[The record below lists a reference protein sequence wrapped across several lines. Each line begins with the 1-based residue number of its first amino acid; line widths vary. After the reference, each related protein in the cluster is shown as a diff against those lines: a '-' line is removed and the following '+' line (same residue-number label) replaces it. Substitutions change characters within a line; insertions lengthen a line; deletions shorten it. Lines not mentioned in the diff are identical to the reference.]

1 MVYIDWQLSFVANF
15 FMLFAILQMHR
26 YFLNSFNIGHLI
38 SDVTVS
44 LIFGYIGLFVDDI
57 FILLFVCFILLC
69 NWLWNK
75 GKKLDMQKSIS
86 LVMAANF
93 ETVLFSLA
101 TYTARIIFF
110 VALNEWKLQ
119 ILEEFQQNFILVSIL
134 INAIYII
141 LFLLLAN
148 FYRAA
153 TVKLWIQVEQY
164 HLGKRVF
171 TMSFSVFVAFMVILL
186 ISDLQSVTATLQAII
201 LVVFTVIITLT
212 YRQLIFFVK
221 TIAIQRQA
229 QAKVIYNK
237 QLNDYLTSVRQ
248 QYTDLRKFK
257 HDFQN
262 IMLSMKTFVD
272 QSDSKELKQYYQDI
286 VQSQAKLLPTDSG
299 NIAQAQVIDSD
310 MIRGILI
317 QKFFLARNQGI
328 NFQLELT
335 KDNYHFTNDILIIV
349 RILGILLDNA
359 FEYVQ
364 TIDEKNV
371 TCAITQDDNIT
382 EITVDNPVKGSLNFK
397 DFFQTGYTTK
407 ENHTGFGLSN
417 TRRLISETDN
427 LYLETKIIHG
437 HLLMTLIIV
446 GGD

>member
-1 MVYIDWQLSFVANF
+1 MVYIDWQLSLVANF
-15 FMLFAILQMHR
+15 FVLFAILQMHR

-38 SDVTVS
+38 SDIAIS

-57 FILLFVCFILLC
+57 FILLFVGFILLA
-69 NWLWNK
+69 NWLLNK
-75 GKKLDMQKSIS
+75 RHLNMEQSIS
-86 LVMAANF
+86 LIMAANV
-93 ETVLFSLA
+93 ETILFSLG

-110 VALNEWKLQ
+110 IALNEWKLQ
-119 ILEEFQQNFILVSIL
+119 ILEEFQQNFILVSLL
-134 INAIYII
+134 INTLYLV
-141 LFLLLAN
+141 LFLLFAN

-153 TVKLWIQVEQY
+153 TVKLWIQIEQY

-171 TMSFSVFVAFMVILL
+171 TMSFGVFIAFMVILL
-186 ISDLQSVTATLQAII
+186 ISDMQSVTATLQASILLIFTII
-201 LVVFTVIITLT
+201 LIFT
-212 YRQLIFFVK
+212 YRQLIFFVR

-237 QLNDYLTSVRQ
+237 QLNDYLTSVQQ

-262 IMLSMKTFVD
+262 IMLSMKSFVD
-272 QSDSKELKQYYQDI
+272 TSDSTELKQYYQDI
-286 VQSQAKLLPTDSG
+286 VQEQTEMSTVGNG
-299 NIAQAQVIDSD
+299 NIAQIQAVDSD
-310 MIRGILI
+310 AIRGLII
-317 QKFFLARNQGI
+317 QKFFIAKSQQI
-328 NFQLELT
+328 DFQIELT
-335 KDNYHFTNDILIIV
+335 QEKYHFDENILIIV

-364 TIDEKNV
+364 TIDEKRV

-382 EITVDNPVKGSLNFK
+382 EITVDNPINESLNFK
-397 DFFQTGYTTK
+397 DLFKTGYTTK
-407 ENHTGFGLSN
+407 DKHTGFGLAN
-417 TRRLISETDN
+417 ARRLITETDN

-446 GGD
+446 GGE

>member
-1 MVYIDWQLSFVANF
+1 
-15 FMLFAILQMHR
+15 MLFAILQMHR

>member
-1 MVYIDWQLSFVANF
+1 MVYIDWELSFVADF
-15 FMLFAILQMHR
+15 FILFAILQIHR

-38 SDVTVS
+38 SDATIS

-69 NWLWNK
+69 NWAWNK
-75 GKKLDMQKSIS
+75 FKTLDMQKSIS
-86 LVMAANF
+86 LVMAANI

-110 VALNEWKLQ
+110 IALNEWKLQ
-119 ILEEFQQNFILVSIL
+119 ILEEFQQNFILVSLL

-141 LFLLLAN
+141 IFLLLAN
-148 FYRAA
+148 VYRAP

-164 HLGKRVF
+164 HLGRRVF

-186 ISDLQSVTATLQAII
+186 VSDLQSVTATLQSII

-237 QLNDYLTSVRQ
+237 QLNDYLISVRQ
-248 QYTDLRKFK
+248 QYTDIRKFK

-272 QSDSKELKQYYQDI
+272 QSDSAELKQYYQDI

-299 NIAQAQVIDSD
+299 NIAQVQAIDSD
-310 MIRGILI
+310 AIRGILI
-317 QKFFLARNQGI
+317 QKFFLARNQKI
-328 NFQLELT
+328 NFQIELNQ
-335 KDNYHFTNDILIIV
+335 DHYHFTTEILIIV

-364 TIDEKNV
+364 TIAEKDV
-371 TCAITQDDNIT
+371 TCAITQADNIT
-382 EITVDNPVKGSLNFK
+382 EITIDNPIKENLNFR
-397 DFFQTGYTTK
+397 DLFQTGYTTK
-407 ENHTGFGLSN
+407 ANHLGFGLAN

-427 LYLETKIIHG
+427 LYLETKIIHS

>member
-1 MVYIDWQLSFVANF
+1 MVYIDWQLSLVANF
-15 FMLFAILQMHR
+15 FVLFAILQMHR

-38 SDVTVS
+38 SDIAIS

-57 FILLFVCFILLC
+57 FILLFVGFILLA
-69 NWLWNK
+69 NWLLNK
-75 GKKLDMQKSIS
+75 RHLNMEQSIS
-86 LVMAANF
+86 LIMAANV
-93 ETVLFSLA
+93 ETILFSLG

-110 VALNEWKLQ
+110 IALNEWKLQ
-119 ILEEFQQNFILVSIL
+119 ILEEFQQNFILVSLL
-134 INAIYII
+134 INALYLF
-141 LFLLLAN
+141 LFLLFAN

-153 TVKLWIQVEQY
+153 TVKLWIQIEQY

-171 TMSFSVFVAFMVILL
+171 TMSFGVFIAFMVILL
-186 ISDLQSVTATLQAII
+186 ISDMQSVTATLQASILLIFTII
-201 LVVFTVIITLT
+201 LIFT
-212 YRQLIFFVK
+212 YRQLIFFVR

-237 QLNDYLTSVRQ
+237 QLNDYLTSVQQ

-262 IMLSMKTFVD
+262 IMLSMKSFVD
-272 QSDSKELKQYYQDI
+272 TSDSTELKQYYQDI
-286 VQSQAKLLPTDSG
+286 VQEQTEMSTVGNG
-299 NIAQAQVIDSD
+299 NIAQIQAVDSD
-310 MIRGILI
+310 AIRGLII
-317 QKFFLARNQGI
+317 QKFFIAKSQQI
-328 NFQLELT
+328 DFQIELT
-335 KDNYHFTNDILIIV
+335 QEKYHFDENILIIV

-364 TIDEKNV
+364 TIDEKRV

-382 EITVDNPVKGSLNFK
+382 EITVDNPIHGSLNFK
-397 DFFQTGYTTK
+397 DLFKTGYTTK
-407 ENHTGFGLSN
+407 DKHTGFGLAN
-417 TRRLISETDN
+417 ARRLITETDN

-446 GGD
+446 GGE

>member
-1 MVYIDWQLSFVANF
+1 
-15 FMLFAILQMHR
+15 
-26 YFLNSFNIGHLI
+26 
-38 SDVTVS
+38 
-44 LIFGYIGLFVDDI
+44 
-57 FILLFVCFILLC
+57 
-69 NWLWNK
+69 
-75 GKKLDMQKSIS
+75 MQKSIS
-86 LVMAANF
+86 LVMAANI

-110 VALNEWKLQ
+110 IALNEWKLQ
-119 ILEEFQQNFILVSIL
+119 ILEEFQQNFILVSLL

-141 LFLLLAN
+141 IFLLLTN
-148 FYRAA
+148 VYRAP

-164 HLGKRVF
+164 HLGRRVF

-186 ISDLQSVTATLQAII
+186 VSDLQSVTATLQSII

-237 QLNDYLTSVRQ
+237 QLNDYLISVRQ
-248 QYTDLRKFK
+248 QYTDIRKFK

-272 QSDSKELKQYYQDI
+272 QSDSAELKQYYQDI

-299 NIAQAQVIDSD
+299 NIAQVQAIDSD
-310 MIRGILI
+310 AIRGILI
-317 QKFFLARNQGI
+317 QKFFLARNQKI
-328 NFQLELT
+328 NFQIELNQ
-335 KDNYHFTNDILIIV
+335 DHYHFTTEILIIV

-364 TIDEKNV
+364 TIAEKDV
-371 TCAITQDDNIT
+371 TCAITQADNIT
-382 EITVDNPVKGSLNFK
+382 EITIDNPIKGNLNFR
-397 DFFQTGYTTK
+397 DLFQTGYTTK
-407 ENHTGFGLSN
+407 ANHLGFGLAN

-427 LYLETKIIHG
+427 LYLETKIIHS